1 MVFTLHCD
9 MPRTK
14 ERMIVDDDQSVL
26 DMFDAEGRGN
36 VVNIYVEV
44 EFIPANDV
52 GDDML
57 DTLMGFD
64 GEYINLGPD
73 LINEFEGDN
82 EAGEEVE
89 IDVEAGDEDHGDH
102 VLWLP

>member
-1 MVFTLHCD
+1 MVFRLHCD
-9 MPRTK
+9 LPRTK

-57 DTLMGFD
+57 DAQWGLMGK
-64 GEYINLGPD
+64 I
-73 LINEFEGDN
+73 
-82 EAGEEVE
+82 
-89 IDVEAGDEDHGDH
+89 
-102 VLWLP
+102 